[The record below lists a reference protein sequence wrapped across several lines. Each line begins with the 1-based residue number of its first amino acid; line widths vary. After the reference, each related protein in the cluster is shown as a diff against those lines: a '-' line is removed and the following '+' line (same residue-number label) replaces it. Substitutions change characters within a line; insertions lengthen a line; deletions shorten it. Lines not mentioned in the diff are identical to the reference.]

1 METQLS
7 AESQQTPSPS
17 QGEARNESSS
27 VDDGSGSDSD
37 SGSSLESGDKSE
49 SEMES
54 SAGPV
59 APSESSPDLPS
70 RENLSEAQVNQKQDS
85 QKPGAAS
92 EEPRTAPSSKR
103 NRVKKKAAP
112 SNSEKT
118 EKQVPKNKRTLRSLR
133 DFPLQEIF
141 PKWYRDSK
149 TSISRQ
155 ALSEFDI
162 KNNIDGFV
170 TLLHNVANLIHNLD
184 LGEDHFIYNLLFH
197 CKQYCKNNPGGPEI
211 TIEKFDDYLYR
222 WAMKVCPRALI

>member
-37 SGSSLESGDKSE
+37 SGSSSESGDESE

-59 APSESSPDLPS
+59 ATSESSPDLPS

-92 EEPRTAPSSKR
+92 EEPGTAPPSKR

-112 SNSEKT
+112 SNSEK
-118 EKQVPKNKRTLRSLR
+118 NR
-133 DFPLQEIF
+133 
-141 PKWYRDSK
+141 K
-149 TSISRQ
+149 T
-155 ALSEFDI
+155 
-162 KNNIDGFV
+162 G
-170 TLLHNVANLIHNLD
+170 T
-184 LGEDHFIYNLLFH
+184 
-197 CKQYCKNNPGGPEI
+197 
-211 TIEKFDDYLYR
+211 
-222 WAMKVCPRALI
+222 